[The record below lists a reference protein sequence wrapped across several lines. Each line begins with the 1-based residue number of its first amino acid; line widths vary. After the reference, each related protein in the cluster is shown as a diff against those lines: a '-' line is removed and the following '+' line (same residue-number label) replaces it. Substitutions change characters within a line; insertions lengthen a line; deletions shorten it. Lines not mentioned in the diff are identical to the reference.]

1 MSAPYQGHSESDRRR
16 RSWRISSRHRELLG
30 KVVVAIRKISGR
42 WGVARAGGLIGATL
56 LLAASAALAVTVNG
70 CQIGPGAYCPGANL
84 HGADLVN
91 ANLAGAHL
99 PGANLSRARLRDA
112 HLAGANLFEAD
123 LREAQ
128 LPHANLT
135 RVDLSRAN
143 LSYADAQRAD
153 LSRANLRRADLRYTD
168 LQHANL
174 RRADLLH
181 AELAGRLQ
189 LEAALFCHT
198 TMPDGSIRSGEN
210 CR

>member
-1 MSAPYQGHSESDRRR
+1 
-16 RSWRISSRHRELLG
+16 
-30 KVVVAIRKISGR
+30 VVAIRKISGR

-84 HGADLVN
+84 SGADLVN
-91 ANLAGAHL
+91 ANLAGAHP

-135 RVDLSRAN
+135 RVDRSRAN

-153 LSRANLRRADLRYTD
+153 LSRANLSRAAKTAVEERALQGVLTSRQLPSDAGVRRWGESALGRVSVRESQ
-168 LQHANL
+168 LSGESASG
-174 RRADLLH
+174 RISV
-181 AELAGRLQ
+181 RLQ
-189 LEAALFCHT
+189 RTGRAFA
-198 TMPDGSIRSGEN
+198 R
-210 CR
+210 